1 VAAFW
6 AAFVFW
12 GLFTSGLFIFGPHQH
27 PPFRACNIFE
37 HPAWQNLSHSVT
49 GLYGTGIKIPYW

>member
-1 VAAFW
+1 
-6 AAFVFW
+6 VFW